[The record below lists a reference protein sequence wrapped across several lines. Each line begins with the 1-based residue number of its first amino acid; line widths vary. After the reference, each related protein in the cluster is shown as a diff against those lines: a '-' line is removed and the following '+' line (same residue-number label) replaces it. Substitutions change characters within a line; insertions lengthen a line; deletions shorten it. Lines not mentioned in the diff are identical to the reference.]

1 MSKPSLGHG
10 EFVSWLTLKVG
21 GYIINNNLGRI
32 SSGDAGFILERNPD
46 GRDTVR
52 GIDFAFI
59 SRAKSP
65 GPLEFKLTDIAP
77 DLAVEVISPS
87 NEASDIHFKV
97 LQLLNAG
104 TAQVWI
110 VYPDSRTIVVHG
122 ESGAYTLRE
131 DDTLS
136 GGEILPGFEIP
147 RRRAVPQL
155 NGFWYPSVPE
165 IWAIYLRHFQFHILG
180 GETSMW
186 RVFSGTN
193 RILSQISS
201 GT

>member
-1 MSKPSLGHG
+1 MVVEQQYINAEKFLEMVEQPQYEDCVVELVEGEIIKMSKPSLGHG
-10 EFVSWLTLKVG
+10 EIVSWLTLKVG

-32 SSGDAGFILERNPD
+32 SSGDAGFILQRNPD

-59 SRAKSP
+59 SKAKSP
-65 GPLEFKLTDIAP
+65 GPLEFKLAEIAP

-104 TAQVWI
+104 AAQVWI

-136 GGEILPGFEIP
+136 GGEILPGFEI
-147 RRRAVPQL
+147 RVGEL
-155 NGFWYPSVPE
+155 FPS
-165 IWAIYLRHFQFHILG
+165 
-180 GETSMW
+180 
-186 RVFSGTN
+186 
-193 RILSQISS
+193 
-201 GT
+201 